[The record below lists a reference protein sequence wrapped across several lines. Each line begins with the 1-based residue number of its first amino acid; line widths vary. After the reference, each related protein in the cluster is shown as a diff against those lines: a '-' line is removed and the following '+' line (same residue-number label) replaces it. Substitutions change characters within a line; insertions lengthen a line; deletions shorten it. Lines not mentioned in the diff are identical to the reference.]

1 MTIGIDVGYGHVKW
15 TTDGEHVSTFPSV
28 VSSADFSEEEELFA
42 QTDGMS
48 DLALSWNG
56 RRFMVGERALRED
69 VQATRMLA
77 ATRTTGDEFKT
88 LFATVMLMGEG
99 EGRVVTGLP
108 YTAIKDQREQVKR
121 TLEQGLGKAVGL
133 AGAIKACTW
142 DGKISSISLFKQAQ
156 AMLFD
161 AIFENR
167 RGALVPVRDEILL
180 EVPGTR
186 AAIVDVGYKTTDVI
200 VCEMLPEFR
209 VIQELSFTIPLA
221 VSAVGTRIQR
231 AFQRMSGEDTL
242 DARRLEFVI
251 AGQKIANFGQ
261 VLDLSEERNRAVKEI
276 GVQMRNQILEKWG
289 KALMNISV
297 VYLGGG
303 GAELF
308 AQGFVN
314 QLHQNV
320 TKIKNPQGANARG
333 YFKMDALLSP

>member
-1 MTIGIDVGYGHVKW
+1 MTIGLDIGYGHVKW
-15 TTDGEHVSTFPSV
+15 TTDGENVLSFPSV
-28 VSSADFSEEEELFA
+28 VSSSDFSEEEELFVH
-42 QTDGMS
+42 TNGMS
-48 DLALSWNG
+48 DLALSLNG
-56 RRFMVGERALRED
+56 RRLLVGERALRED
-69 VQATRMLA
+69 AQATRILA
-77 ATRTTGDEFKT
+77 ASRVTGDEFKA

-99 EGRVVTGLP
+99 EKHIVTGLP
-108 YTAIKDQREQVKR
+108 YTATKEQRDQLKR
-121 TLEQGLGKAVGL
+121 TLEQGIGTAIGL
-133 AGAIKACTW
+133 AGAIKGHVWA
-142 DGKISSISLFKQAQ
+142 GNLSSVQVFKQAQ

-161 AIFENR
+161 AIFEHR
-167 RGALVPVRDEILL
+167 RGVLVPVRDEILL

-200 VCEMLPEFR
+200 VCEILPEFR

-242 DARRLEFVI
+242 DARRLEFVL
-251 AGQKIANFGQ
+251 AGQKISNFGQ
-261 VLDLSEERNRAVKEI
+261 VLDLSDEKNRAVKEI
-276 GVQMRNQILEKWG
+276 GMQMRNQILEKWG
-289 KALMNISV
+289 KALMSISV
-297 VYLGGG
+297 VYVGGG

-333 YFKMDALLSP
+333 YFKMDALLSR